1 MQHYRRVSYEQRCQ
15 ISAFLETKISIQ
27 EISKRLK
34 LHRATIYR
42 ELSRN
47 KDSHGRYN
55 AYIADHETQVRK
67 MSCRRRKLLSDPER
81 LNIVETALREHLSP
95 EQIAGRFKVISHQTI
110 YNALNTDHERLRVY
124 LRRYGKRRGRGRK
137 GRRKA
142 RERASWH
149 VPISERPKHINQRKE
164 SGHWERDTMYLK
176 DRKMMLICIE
186 RKTRYVRIEK
196 LEKLRLKNV
205 HAQSINMMQDCGK
218 KILTIT
224 NDNGSEFMGDAKT
237 EVPVYFCDPYSPQ
250 QRGSV
255 ENIIGLIR
263 QYLTRTTDIKKLSK
277 EKIKEIEAKLN
288 HRPRKCLNFKT
299 PYEMM
304 FGSLSH

>member
-1 MQHYRRVSYEQRCQ
+1 MQLYRRVSYEQRCQ

-34 LHRATIYR
+34 VHRSTIYR
-42 ELSRN
+42 ELKRN
-47 KDSHGRYN
+47 KEPHAIYHP
-55 AYIADHETQVRK
+55 YIADHFYKIRK

-81 LNIVETALREHLSP
+81 LCIVETALKEHLSP
-95 EQIAGRFKVISHQTI
+95 EQIAGRLKVTSHQTI
-110 YNALNTDHERLRVY
+110 YNALNTDYEWLKVY

-142 RERASWH
+142 REKASWH

-176 DRKMMLICIE
+176 NRKMMLICIE

-196 LEKLRLKNV
+196 LEKLKLDRV
-205 HAQSINMMQDCGK
+205 HAQSVKMMQDCGK
-218 KILTIT
+218 KLLTIT

-237 EVPVYFCDPYSPQ
+237 KVPVYFCDPQSPQ

-255 ENIIGLIR
+255 ENVIGLIR
-263 QYLTRTTDIKKLSK
+263 QYLTRTTDIKKLTK
-277 EKIKEIEAKLN
+277 DKIKEIEAKLN